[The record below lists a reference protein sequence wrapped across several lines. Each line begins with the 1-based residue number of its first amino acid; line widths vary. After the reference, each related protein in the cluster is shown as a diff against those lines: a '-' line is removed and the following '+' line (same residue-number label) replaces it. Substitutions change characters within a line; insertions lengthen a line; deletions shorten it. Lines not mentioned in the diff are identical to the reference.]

1 MHMVIFGNIKVKI
14 MINGNLKFKNETE
27 YRETSMDSS
36 SSLKDF
42 SIDRKR
48 YFKKYV
54 LLETV
59 EEKDTQAILMGKLV
73 ETLLWEAEKF
83 DDKFY
88 MSACVSA
95 PTGLMLAF
103 VEALY
108 DATREAT
115 DEKGEVTKD
124 FAELSREAYEKSG
137 FKIKYEA
144 VIAKFV
150 GSDAEIYYNEI
161 RTVRSQGLMVA
172 TPNDVANAEKIV
184 EELNNN
190 QFTRDIIGLVDSKRY
205 TVRVQVQVEGF
216 KIDKHL
222 MKAMMDLVIVDH
234 LERTLQVYDL
244 KCVWA
249 VENFYEEYYLYRRAY
264 IQAFVY
270 YGAGL
275 YLVKTNEEYA
285 GYRVLPP
292 KFIVCD
298 STNYYNPL
306 IYTLTEDDLNDAY
319 EGFEYKGRQYPGVKS
334 IIADL
339 KWALEMNTWN
349 IGRENYLSNGVV
361 KLRK

>member
-1 MHMVIFGNIKVKI
+1 MIKGN
-14 MINGNLKFKNETE
+14 NKNTNEKS
-27 YRETSMDSS
+27 YREMGIDSS

-42 SIDRKR
+42 SLDRK
-48 YFKKYV
+48 KYYRKYI
-54 LLETV
+54 LNETV
-59 EEKDTQAILMGKLV
+59 EEKDTQSILMGKLA

-108 DATREAT
+108 DATKEAT
-115 DEKGEVTKD
+115 NESGEVTKD
-124 FAELSREAYEKSG
+124 FAELSREAYERSG

-184 EELNNN
+184 EELKNN

-216 KIDKHL
+216 TINGHI
-222 MKAMMDLVIVDH
+222 MKAMMDLEIVDH
-234 LERTLQVYDL
+234 LERTLQIYDL

-334 IIADL
+334 IIVDL

-349 IGRENYLSNGVV
+349 ISRENYLSNGVV

>member
-1 MHMVIFGNIKVKI
+1 MVIFGNIKIKI
-14 MINGNLKFKNETE
+14 MIDSNLKFKNEKE
-27 YRETSMDSS
+27 YREIPVDSS

-48 YFKKYV
+48 YFKKHV
-54 LLETV
+54 LHEEV
-59 EEKDTQAILMGKLV
+59 EEKDTQSILMGKLV

-83 DDKFY
+83 DEKFY

-108 DATREAT
+108 DATKEAT
-115 DEKGEVTKD
+115 DENGKVTKD

-144 VIAKFV
+144 VIAKFI

-161 RTVRSQGLMVA
+161 RTVRSQGLIVA
-172 TPNDVANAEKIV
+172 TPNDVANAERIV
-184 EELNNN
+184 EELKNN

-205 TVRVQVQVEGF
+205 TVRTQLQVEGF
-216 KIDKHL
+216 KIDNHL

-234 LERTLQVYDL
+234 VEQTVQIYDL

-249 VENFYEEYYLYRRAY
+249 VENFLEEYYLYRRAY
-264 IQAFVY
+264 LQAFVY
-270 YGAGL
+270 YGAGMHI
-275 YLVKTNEEYA
+275 VKTNEEYE
-285 GYRVLPP
+285 GYKVLPP
-292 KFIVCD
+292 QFIVCD

-306 IYTLTEDDLNDAY
+306 IYTLTENDLNDAY

-334 IIADL
+334 IIIDL
-339 KWALEMNTWN
+339 KWALEMNIWN
-349 IGRENYLSNGVV
+349 ISRENYESNGVV